1 VRLPRADAGT
11 LTSATDIGTLKYDLG
26 TLMPL
31 SFPNQSRS
39 YDATRR
45 AVRFWGHDSAMEASF
60 FVTED
65 ALKQIQ
71 PNAHLDE
78 VSLLGAFDA
87 NRDLIYAAAAKVYAR
102 GRKGSYELSSTD
114 F

>member
-1 VRLPRADAGT
+1 MALN
-11 LTSATDIGTLKYDLG
+11 
-26 TLMPL
+26 
-31 SFPNQSRS
+31 FPNQMRS
-39 YDATRR
+39 DDASRR

-65 ALKQIQ
+65 ALKRIR
-71 PNAHLDE
+71 PDMRFDE
-78 VSLLGAFDA
+78 AGLLSAFDA

-102 GRKGSYELSSTD
+102 GRKGSYDLVGAD

>member
-1 VRLPRADAGT
+1 MA
-11 LTSATDIGTLKYDLG
+11 LT
-26 TLMPL
+26 
-31 SFPNQSRS
+31 FPNHSRT

-65 ALKQIQ
+65 ALKRVQ
-71 PNAHLDE
+71 PDMRLDE
-78 VSLLGAFDA
+78 VGLLDAFDA
-87 NRDLIYAAAAKVYAR
+87 NRDLIHATAARVYAR
-102 GRKGSYELSSTD
+102 GRRGSYDLVGAD

>member
-1 VRLPRADAGT
+1 MA
-11 LTSATDIGTLKYDLG
+11 
-26 TLMPL
+26 L

-65 ALKQIQ
+65 ALKRIQ
-71 PNAHLDE
+71 PTMRFDE
-78 VSLLGAFDA
+78 IGLLGAFDA

-102 GRKGSYELSSTD
+102 GRKGSYDLVSAD

>member
-1 VRLPRADAGT
+1 MAAAWRLQG
-11 LTSATDIGTLKYDLG
+11 S
-26 TLMPL
+26 MPVMSL
-31 SFPNQSRS
+31 NFPNQSRS

-65 ALKQIQ
+65 ALKRVQ
-71 PNAHLDE
+71 PDMRPDE
-78 VSLLGAFDA
+78 VGLLGAFDA
-87 NRDLIYAAAAKVYAR
+87 NRDLIHATAARVYAR
-102 GRKGSYELSSTD
+102 GRRGSYDLVGAD

>member
-1 VRLPRADAGT
+1 
-11 LTSATDIGTLKYDLG
+11 
-26 TLMPL
+26 MPL

-71 PNAHLDE
+71 PNARFDE

-102 GRKGSYELSSTD
+102 GRKGSYELISTD

>member
-1 VRLPRADAGT
+1 MAAAWLQGNLPVMS
-11 LTSATDIGTLKYDLG
+11 LN
-26 TLMPL
+26 
-31 SFPNQSRS
+31 FPNQSRS

-65 ALKQIQ
+65 ALKRVQ
-71 PNAHLDE
+71 PDMRFDE
-78 VSLLGAFDA
+78 PGLLGAFDA
-87 NRDLIYAAAAKVYAR
+87 NRVLIYAAAAKVYAR
-102 GRKGSYELSSTD
+102 GRRGSYDLVDAD

>member
-1 VRLPRADAGT
+1 MT
-11 LTSATDIGTLKYDLG
+11 
-26 TLMPL
+26 L

-65 ALKQIQ
+65 ALKQVQ
-71 PNAHLDE
+71 PDMQI
-78 VSLLGAFDA
+78 
-87 NRDLIYAAAAKVYAR
+87 RR
-102 GRKGSYELSSTD
+102 GRTAGG